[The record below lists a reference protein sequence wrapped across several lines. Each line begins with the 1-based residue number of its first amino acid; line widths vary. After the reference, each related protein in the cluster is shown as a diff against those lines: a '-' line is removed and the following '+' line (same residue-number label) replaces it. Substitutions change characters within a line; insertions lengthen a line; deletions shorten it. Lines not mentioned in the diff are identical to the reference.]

1 MPRIGIVRNRDKSY
15 FFNWD
20 MRTIVVT
27 NQKGGCGKTT
37 TALNLAAALAQ
48 MGQRVLIVDL
58 DPQAHATL
66 GLGFDPETLDKT
78 IYHSLA
84 NKQTPISKITVE
96 TKIEGLHLAPSNI
109 RLAKVELE
117 LSVIPQKEFLLAEQL
132 KKVSD
137 KYDICV
143 VDCPPS
149 LGLLTFNA
157 LIASTDIV
165 VPVQVHYYALEGL
178 KQLLETVKIV
188 RKRFYPCSIK
198 ILGLLLTFVEDRA
211 ALSQQIEEQMRNFF
225 KELVFETVI
234 HRTITLAEA
243 PSAGEPIIV
252 YAPES
257 KGAEEYRALAQEI
270 TDPEHLKKAKEPQE
284 IPTVIEKAKA
294 PEKDT
299 AKKQTE
305 TSTKKVPE
313 PKTKTKVQQTVE
325 TVTITKTAKIRK
337 PSDTGILKKVIRA
350 ILVLI
355 FLVLSAA
362 AVAVVATMIINNPPT
377 AESGI
382 IEVQEDSPE
391 NITLTAKDS
400 DRNKL
405 LYRVTTRPS
414 HGTLSGT
421 APNLI
426 YTPALNYY
434 GPDSFA
440 FFVNDGKFDSNSA
453 TVSITVKPVNDPP
466 VANQESATT
475 KVDKPVSLTLT
486 GSDIDSQDLKF
497 YIRTEPK
504 HGKLSLV
511 QNFGTNGKLVYSP
524 DPGFTGT
531 DIFTFKL
538 NDGKLDSEPATVAID
553 ITPNNPPV
561 ADLQSVTTAEDTPV
575 VINLTGSDP
584 DGDTLNYTVIKE
596 PTHGQLSGTAP
607 NLTYTPNA
615 NFNGPDSFTFKVNDG
630 TVDSFVATA
639 SITVTTV
646 NDAPTATANKTKIQ
660 EDTPGPVTL
669 SGSDPDGDTLTYIIV
684 TNPSHGSLSGTSPDL
699 IYTPDI
705 NYNGTDSFTFRAN
718 DGTTDSASAVFSI
731 EVIPADDPP
740 VAHPGSITLAEDTS
754 AKITLEADDP
764 DGDSLTYSIVRQ
776 PSNGNLTG
784 KAPNLTYTPKPNF
797 NWLDSFTFKVND
809 GTSDSEPATV
819 LITVNPA
826 NDPPKANDDSIT
838 IKEDM
843 PAKKIDVL
851 ANDTEVDNEPL
862 KVTNVTQGNNGTVSI
877 NPDNT
882 LSYVPND
889 NFYGTDSFTYT
900 ISDHQNETDTAV
912 VRVTIEPLNDAP
924 VITSKPETVAMLN
937 VLYTYDV
944 NAVDPDAE
952 DTLTYLL
959 TSKPEGMKIN
969 PTTGLIKWLPTDIH
983 PEPNQVTVMVVDS
996 NSTPESDIQSYTIK
1010 VDPAPPKIATLYI
1023 TGGYNQ
1029 ATGKAISTEGIDV
1042 VKASDDK
1049 RQEINPNSYISYDF
1063 SDVPVPGGTKIKS
1076 VIIYVE
1082 HYEQRSFP
1090 SGKLLWNIGTGW
1102 PNKPEIWIS
1111 TAAPLRQSE
1120 ESDSLDCWDVTS
1132 FVETTEKL
1140 KSMQLQ
1146 IDNKN
1151 TQKKT
1156 FVDYIY
1162 AVVEWDWQNAPEDLV
1177 EYELESVP

>member
-1 MPRIGIVRNRDKSY
+1 
-15 FFNWD
+15 

-78 IYHSLA
+78 IYHSLV
-84 NKQTPISKITVE
+84 NRQTPVSKITIE

-109 RLAKVELE
+109 RLAKIELE
-117 LSVIPQKEFLLAEQL
+117 LSVIPQNEFILAEQL

-137 KYDICV
+137 KYDICI

-178 KQLLETVKIV
+178 KQLLETVKTV
-188 RKRFYPCSIK
+188 RKRFYPCSVK

-211 ALSQQIEEQMRNFF
+211 ALSHQIEEQMRNFF

-270 TDPEHLKKAKEPQE
+270 IDPEHLKKAKEPQE
-284 IPTVIEKAKA
+284 IPAVIEKARTS
-294 PEKDT
+294 EKDST
-299 AKKQTE
+299 QKHTE
-305 TSTKKVPE
+305 TSTKKTPE
-313 PKTKTKVQQTVE
+313 PKTQSEAQQTAQ
-325 TVTITKTAKIRK
+325 TVTITKAAKTK
-337 PSDTGILKKVIRA
+337 KTSDTGILKKVIRA
-350 ILVLI
+350 LLVLF

-362 AVAVVATMIINNPPT
+362 AVVVVATMIINNPPT
-377 AESGI
+377 AESGV
-382 IEVQEDSPE
+382 IEVQEDVPE
-391 NITLTAKDS
+391 NITLKAKDS

-405 LYRVTTRPS
+405 IYRVTIKPS
-414 HGTLSGT
+414 HGSLSGV
-421 APNLI
+421 APNII
-426 YTPALNYY
+426 YTPELNYN
-434 GPDSFA
+434 GPDSLA
-440 FFVNDGKFDSNSA
+440 FIVSDGKFDSNSA
-453 TVSITVKPVNDPP
+453 TVSITVKPVNDLP
-466 VANQESATT
+466 VANQEAVTT

-486 GSDIDSQDLKF
+486 GSDVDSQDLKF
-497 YIRTEPK
+497 AICTEPK

-511 QNFGTNGKLVYSP
+511 QNFATNGKLVYSP

-538 NDGKLDSEPATVAID
+538 NDGAASSEPATVAID
-553 ITPNNPPV
+553 VTANNPPL
-561 ADLQSVTTAEDTPV
+561 ADFQSVKTPEDTPV
-575 VINLTGSDP
+575 VINLTGNDP

-607 NLTYTPNA
+607 NLTYKPNA

-630 TVDSFVATA
+630 AVDSFVATI
-639 SITVTTV
+639 SITVTAV
-646 NDAPTATANKTKIQ
+646 NDAPTATANKATIQ

-669 SGSDPDGDTLTYIIV
+669 SGSDLDGDSLTYTIV
-684 TNPSHGSLSGTSPDL
+684 TNPSHGSLSGTEPDL

-705 NYNGTDSFTFRAN
+705 NYNGADSFTFRAN
-718 DGTTDSASAVFSI
+718 DGTTDSAPAVFSI

-764 DGDSLTYSIVRQ
+764 DGDPLTYSIVRQ
-776 PSNGNLTG
+776 PSNGKLTG
-784 KAPNLTYTPKPNF
+784 TAPNLTYTPKPNF

-809 GTSDSEPATV
+809 GNSDSEPATV

-826 NDPPKANDDSIT
+826 NDPPKAKDDKIT
-838 IKEDM
+838 TQEDI
-843 PAKKIDVL
+843 PIKKIDVL

-862 KVTNVTQGNNGTVSI
+862 KVTSVTQGNNGTVSI

-882 LSYVPND
+882 LSYVPD
-889 NFYGTDSFTYT
+889 ADFYGTDSFTYT
-900 ISDHQNETDTAV
+900 ISDHQNETDTATV
-912 VRVTIEPLNDAP
+912 SVTVEPLNDAP

-937 VLYTYDV
+937 ALYTYDV
-944 NAVDPDAE
+944 NAVDPDMN
-952 DTLTYLL
+952 DTLTYFL

-969 PTTGLIKWLPTDIH
+969 PTTGLIEWLPTDMH
-983 PEPNQVTVMVVDS
+983 PEPNQVTVMVIDS
-996 NSTPESDIQSYTIK
+996 NLAPASDTQSFTIK
-1010 VDPAPPKIATLYI
+1010 VNPAPPKIATLTI

-1029 ATGKAISTEGIDV
+1029 ATGKAISIEGIDI
-1042 VKASDDK
+1042 VKTSDDK
-1049 RQEINPNSYISYDF
+1049 RQEINPSSYISYDF
-1063 SDVPVPGGTKIKS
+1063 SDVNVPDGTKIKS

-1082 HYEQRSFP
+1082 HYEQKLFP

-1102 PNKPEIWIS
+1102 PKKPEIWIS
-1111 TAAPLRQSE
+1111 TVAPLRQNE
-1120 ESDSLDCWDVTS
+1120 EDDSLDCWDVTS
-1132 FVETTEKL
+1132 FVETTAKL

-1146 IDNKN
+1146 IENKN

-1162 AVVEWDWQNAPEDLV
+1162 AVVEWDWQNTPEDMV
-1177 EYELESVP
+1177 EYKLESVP

>member
-1 MPRIGIVRNRDKSY
+1 
-15 FFNWD
+15 

-84 NKQTPISKITVE
+84 NRQTPISKITIE

-109 RLAKVELE
+109 RLAKTELE
-117 LSVIPQKEFLLAEQL
+117 SSVIPQKEFILAEQL

-137 KYDICV
+137 KYDICI

-188 RKRFYPCSIK
+188 RKRFYPCSVK

-257 KGAEEYRALAQEI
+257 KGAQEYRALAREI
-270 TDPEHLKKAKEPQE
+270 IDPEHVKKAKEPQE
-284 IPTVIEKAKA
+284 ISAVMEKAQSLEKDFIQKRPKTLIKQA
-294 PEKDT
+294 PE
-299 AKKQTE
+299 
-305 TSTKKVPE
+305 S
-313 PKTKTKVQQTVE
+313 KTKSKAQKTEKPVSKTKAAKTGKTSGTRVVK
-325 TVTITKTAKIRK
+325 TIVLTL
-337 PSDTGILKKVIRA
+337 ILL
-350 ILVLI
+350 ILLA
-355 FLVLSAA
+355 AA
-362 AVAVVATMIINNPPT
+362 AVVVVMIIINNPPKV
-377 AESGI
+377 ESGV
-382 IEVQEDSPE
+382 IEVQEDIPE
-391 NITLTAKDS
+391 NITLVAKDS

-405 LYRVTTRPS
+405 LYRVTTKPS

-426 YTPALNYY
+426 YTPALNYN
-434 GPDSFA
+434 GPDSLA
-440 FFVNDGKFDSNSA
+440 FIVNDGKTDSNTA

-466 VANQESATT
+466 VANQQSATT
-475 KVDKPVSLTLT
+475 KVDKSVSLTVT

-497 YIRTEPK
+497 HIRTEPK

-511 QNFGTNGKLVYSP
+511 QNFSTNGKLVYTP
-524 DPGFTGT
+524 QPGFTGT

-538 NDGKLDSEPATVAID
+538 NDGAADSEPATVAID

-561 ADLQSVTTAEDTPV
+561 ADLQPVTTAEDTPV
-575 VINLTGSDP
+575 VINLMASDP
-584 DGDTLNYTVIKE
+584 DGDTLNYTVMKE

-630 TVDSFVATA
+630 TMDSFVATL
-639 SITVTTV
+639 SITVTVV
-646 NDAPTATANKTKIQ
+646 NDAPTATANRATIQ
-660 EDTPGPVTL
+660 EDTPGPIAL
-669 SGSDPDGDTLTYIIV
+669 SGSDPDGDSLTYLIV

-705 NYNGTDSFTFRAN
+705 NYNGADSFSFRAN
-718 DGTTDSASAVFSI
+718 DGTTDSASASYTI

-754 AKITLEADDP
+754 AQITLEADDP

-784 KAPNLTYTPKPNF
+784 TAPELTYTPKSNF
-797 NWLDSFTFKVND
+797 NWLDSFTFKVSD

-826 NDPPKANDDSIT
+826 NDPPKAKDDSVMT
-838 IKEDM
+838 KEDV

-877 NPDNT
+877 NPNNT
-882 LSYVPND
+882 LSYVPNAD
-889 NFYGTDSFTYT
+889 FYGTDTFTYT

-912 VRVTIEPLNDAP
+912 VSITIEPLNDAP
-924 VITSKPETVAMLN
+924 VITSKPETIAMLN

-944 NAVDPDAE
+944 NAFDPDTE
-952 DTLTYLL
+952 DTLTYFL

-969 PTTGLIKWLPTDIH
+969 PTTGQIQWIPTDIH

-996 NSTPESDIQSYTIK
+996 NSTPASDIQSFTIK
-1010 VDPAPPKIATLYI
+1010 VNPAPPKIATLNI
-1023 TGGYNQ
+1023 TDGYNQ
-1029 ATGKAISTEGIDV
+1029 ASGKALSTDGTDIV
-1042 VKASDDK
+1042 LTSDDK

-1082 HYEQRSFP
+1082 HYEQKPFP
-1090 SGKLLWNIGTGW
+1090 SGKLLWNVGTGW
-1102 PNKPEIWIS
+1102 PKKPEIWIS
-1111 TAAPLRQSE
+1111 TVAPLRQSE
-1120 ESDSLDCWDVTS
+1120 EGDSLDCWDVTS

-1146 IDNKN
+1146 IENKN
-1151 TQKKT
+1151 TTTQKKT

-1162 AVVEWDWQNAPEDLV
+1162 AVVEWDWQNAQEDLV

>member
-1 MPRIGIVRNRDKSY
+1 
-15 FFNWD
+15 

-48 MGQRVLIVDL
+48 MGQRVLIVDF

-66 GLGFDPETLDKT
+66 GLGYDPETLDKT

-84 NKQTPISKITVE
+84 NRRIPISKITIE

-109 RLAKVELE
+109 RLAKAELE
-117 LSVIPQKEFLLAEQL
+117 LSVIPQKEFILAEQL

-137 KYDICV
+137 KYDICI

-188 RKRFYPCSIK
+188 RKRFYPCSVK

-211 ALSQQIEEQMRNFF
+211 AMSQQIEEQMRNFF

-243 PSAGEPIIV
+243 PSAGEPIIM

-257 KGAEEYRALAQEI
+257 TGAQEYRALAQEI
-270 TDPEHLKKAKEPQE
+270 IDPEHIKKAKEPQE
-284 IPTVIEKAKA
+284 VSEIIDEAQSIEKDLVPKQLKT
-294 PEKDT
+294 PI
-299 AKKQTE
+299 KQTSE
-305 TSTKKVPE
+305 S
-313 PKTKTKVQQTVE
+313 KTKSKAQKKAKSVSIVKAA
-325 TVTITKTAKIRK
+325 KTRK
-337 PSDTGILKKVIRA
+337 TSGTGILKKI

-355 FLVLSAA
+355 LLILLAAAA
-362 AVAVVATMIINNPPT
+362 AVVVMIIINNPP
-377 AESGI
+377 AVESGI
-382 IEVQEDSPE
+382 TVVQEDVPE

-405 LYRVTTRPS
+405 HFRVTTKPS

-426 YTPALNYY
+426 YTPALNYN
-434 GPDSFA
+434 GPDSLA
-440 FFVNDGKFDSNSA
+440 FIVNDGKQDSNTA
-453 TVSITVKPVNDPP
+453 TVSITVKPVNDAP
-466 VANQESATT
+466 VANQQSVTT
-475 KVDKPVSLTLT
+475 KVDKSVSLTLT
-486 GSDIDSQDLKF
+486 GSDIDSRDLKF

-511 QNFGTNGKLVYSP
+511 QNFGANGKLVYTP
-524 DPGFTGT
+524 GPGFTGT

-538 NDGKLDSEPATVAID
+538 NDGTADSEPATVAVD
-553 ITPNNPPV
+553 ITPNNPPA
-561 ADLQSVTTAEDTPV
+561 ADIQPVTTAEDTPV
-575 VINLTGSDP
+575 VINLTASDP
-584 DGDTLNYTVIKE
+584 DGDTLNYTVMKE
-596 PTHGQLSGTAP
+596 PSHGELSGTAP

-630 TVDSFVATA
+630 TVDSFIANI
-639 SITVTTV
+639 SITVTAV
-646 NDAPTATANKTKIQ
+646 NDTPSATANKATIQ
-660 EDTPGPVTL
+660 EDAPGPIAL
-669 SGSDPDGDTLTYIIV
+669 SGSDPDGDSLTYQIV
-684 TNPSHGSLSGTSPDL
+684 TNPSHGSLSGTSPDI
-699 IYTPDI
+699 IYTPDT
-705 NYNGTDSFTFRAN
+705 NYNGSDSFSFRAN
-718 DGTTDSASAVFSI
+718 DGTTDSASATFSI
-731 EVIPADDPP
+731 EIIPAEDPP
-740 VAHPGSITLAEDTS
+740 IARPGSITLTEDTS
-754 AKITLEADDP
+754 AQIELKADDP

-784 KAPNLTYTPKPNF
+784 TAPNLTYTPKLNF

-809 GTSDSEPATV
+809 GNSDSEPATV

-826 NDPPKANDDSIT
+826 NDPPKANDDSVT
-838 IKEDM
+838 TQEDT

-851 ANDTEVDNEPL
+851 VNDTEVDNEPL
-862 KVTNVTQGNNGTVSI
+862 KVTSVTQGNNGTVTI

-882 LSYVPND
+882 ISYIPNAD
-889 NFYGTDSFTYT
+889 FYGTDTFTYT
-900 ISDHQNETDTAV
+900 ISDHQKETDTAAV
-912 VRVTIEPLNDAP
+912 SVTIEPLNDLP
-924 VITSKPETVAMLN
+924 VITSTPETTAMLN

-944 NAVDPDAE
+944 NAADPDTQ
-952 DTLTYLL
+952 DTLTYFL

-969 PTTGLIKWLPTDIH
+969 PTTGLILWIPTNIH
-983 PEPNQVTVMVVDS
+983 TEPNQVVVMVVDS
-996 NSTPESDIQSYTIK
+996 NSTPVSDIQSFTIK
-1010 VDPAPPKIATLYI
+1010 INPAPPKIITLNI
-1023 TGGYNQ
+1023 TDGYNR
-1029 ATGKAISTEGIDV
+1029 ASGKALSANDGIDLIL
-1042 VKASDDK
+1042 ASDDK
-1049 RQEINPNSYISYDF
+1049 HQEINPNSYTSYDF
-1063 SDVPVPGGTKIKS
+1063 SDVPVPGGAKIKS

-1082 HYEQRSFP
+1082 HYEQNQFT

-1111 TAAPLRQSE
+1111 TNTPVRQGE
-1120 ESDSLDCWDVTS
+1120 EGDSLDCWDVTS
-1132 FVETTEKL
+1132 FVETTDKL

-1146 IDNKN
+1146 IENKN
-1151 TQKKT
+1151 TTTLKKT

-1177 EYELESVP
+1177 EYELEPVP

>member
-1 MPRIGIVRNRDKSY
+1 
-15 FFNWD
+15 

-48 MGQRVLIVDL
+48 TGRRVLIVDL

-66 GLGFDPETLDKT
+66 GLGFDPETLNKT

-84 NKQTPISKITVE
+84 NKQTPISKITIE

-117 LSVIPQKEFLLAEQL
+117 LSVIPQKEFILAEQL

-137 KYDICV
+137 EYDICI

-188 RKRFYPCSIK
+188 RKRFYPCSVK

-257 KGAEEYRALAQEI
+257 KGAQEYRALAQEI
-270 TDPEHLKKAKEPQE
+270 IDPEHLKKAKEPQE
-284 IPTVIEKAKA
+284 IPTVIEEARA
-294 PEKDT
+294 SEKDSVQ
-299 AKKQTE
+299 KQSE
-305 TSTKKVPE
+305 TSIKQVSE
-313 PKTKTKVQQTVE
+313 SKTKSKIQ
-325 TVTITKTAKIRK
+325 KTARFVSKTK
-337 PSDTGILKKVIRA
+337 AAKTGKTTGKRVLKTIVLTLLLLILLA
-350 ILVLI
+350 
-355 FLVLSAA
+355 AA
-362 AVAVVATMIINNPPT
+362 AVVVVMMIIINNPPT
-377 AESGI
+377 VESSV
-382 IEVQEDSPE
+382 IEVQEDVPE
-391 NITLTAKDS
+391 NITLVAKDS

-405 LYRVTTRPS
+405 LYRITTKPS

-426 YTPALNYY
+426 YTPALNYN
-434 GPDSFA
+434 GPDSLA
-440 FFVNDGKFDSNSA
+440 FIVNDGKMDSNTA

-466 VANQESATT
+466 VANQQSATT
-475 KVDKPVSLTLT
+475 KVDKSVSITLT

-511 QNFGTNGKLVYSP
+511 QNFVTNGKLVYSP
-524 DPGFTGT
+524 EPGFTGT

-538 NDGKLDSEPATVAID
+538 NDSEADSEPATIVID

-561 ADLQSVTTAEDTPV
+561 ADLQPVTTAEDTTV

-596 PTHGQLSGTAP
+596 PTHGELSGTAP

-630 TVDSFVATA
+630 TVDSFVATI

-646 NDAPTATANKTKIQ
+646 NDAPTAAANKVTIQ

-669 SGSDPDGDTLTYIIV
+669 SGSDLDGDSLTYIIV
-684 TNPSHGSLSGTSPDL
+684 TNPSHGSLGGTVPDL

-705 NYNGTDSFTFRAN
+705 NYNGADSFSFRAN
-718 DGTTDSASAVFSI
+718 DGTTDSASSVFSI

-754 AKITLEADDP
+754 AQITLEADDP

-797 NWLDSFTFKVND
+797 NWLDSFTFKVSD

-826 NDPPKANDDSIT
+826 NDPPKANDDSIM
-838 IKEDM
+838 IKEDI
-843 PAKKIDVL
+843 PAKKIEVL

-862 KVTNVTQGNNGTVSI
+862 KVTGVTQGNNGTVSI

-882 LSYVPND
+882 LSYVPNTD
-889 NFYGTDSFTYT
+889 FYGTDTFTYT

-912 VRVTIEPLNDAP
+912 VSVTIEPLNDAP
-924 VITSKPETVAMLN
+924 VITSKPETTAMLN

-944 NAVDPDAE
+944 NAVDPDTK
-952 DTLTYLL
+952 DTLTYFL

-969 PTTGLIKWLPTDIH
+969 PTTGLIQWLPTDIH

-996 NSTPESDIQSYTIK
+996 NSTPASDIQSFTIK
-1010 VDPAPPKIATLYI
+1010 VNPAPPKIATLNI
-1023 TGGYNQ
+1023 TDGYNQ
-1029 ATGKAISTEGIDV
+1029 ATGKTISTDGIDI

-1049 RQEINPNSYISYDF
+1049 RQEINPSSYISYDF

-1082 HYEQRSFP
+1082 HCEQKSFS
-1090 SGKLLWNIGTGW
+1090 SGKLLWNVGTGW
-1102 PNKPEIWIS
+1102 PKKPTIWIS
-1111 TAAPLRQSE
+1111 TVAPLRQSE
-1120 ESDSLDCWDVTS
+1120 EGDSLDCWDVTS

-1162 AVVEWDWQNAPEDLV
+1162 TVVEWDWQNAPEDLV